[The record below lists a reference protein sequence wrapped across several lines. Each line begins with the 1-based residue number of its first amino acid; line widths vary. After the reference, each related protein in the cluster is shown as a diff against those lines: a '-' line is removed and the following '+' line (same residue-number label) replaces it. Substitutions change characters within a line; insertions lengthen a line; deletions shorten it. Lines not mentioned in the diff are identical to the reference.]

1 MLTTR
6 TSALLSPL
14 LLALA
19 GSCAVSPDETVGDTQ
34 QSVANQM
41 PNNQPLPDDTGCSAS
56 FHTAGFVALDGN
68 FFTPQGTNGR
78 DCASCHVPEDGW
90 SIRPATVVAMFNATN
105 GLDPIFVN
113 NLDTD
118 TPTSDMSTVE
128 ARWNATT
135 MLRQGKFTRKVSPP
149 AVRDYTVIG
158 ASDPF
163 GVGTTSSLWFF
174 RRPLPTANFRSFTV
188 MWDSANTV
196 GTSLRDGLI
205 KQARSNVTGA
215 QQGAPAPDAIIFD
228 IVDFE
233 LALSNTQLVVNGV
246 GRLDVDG
253 AHGGPAAADML
264 SFNGGYGAQV
274 YAGAGYMVLMPNYR
288 ASTQY
293 GDKFK
298 TETAGDYFTKG
309 YQDIMTGVD
318 NLIAKGM
325 VDSTQMGALG
335 WSAGGHYS
343 DWILTHTNRFKAI
356 SSGAGVAN
364 WISMWSQ
371 SDTQRLRQWYVGDK
385 MYWDTPTEYQNWWKQ
400 SPIATVKNAKTP
412 IFIHVVDGDPR
423 VPRPQSEEMHMAL
436 SKLGVP
442 NEFWVYPGN
451 THGIPDV
458 RNQYLK
464 AVAEMSWMDYYVRG
478 SGKKFA
484 WRDVLKS
491 VETNGPQ
498 LAGEAMPQP

>member
-1 MLTTR
+1 MLSTQR
-6 TSALLSPL
+6 FGLLSPL

-19 GSCAVSPDETVGDTQ
+19 GSCAVTPDEGTGDLR

-41 PNNQPLPDDTGCSAS
+41 PNNQPIPDDTGCSAS
-56 FHTAGFVALDGN
+56 YHTSGSIALDGN

-90 SIRPATVVAMFNATN
+90 SIRPSTVVAMFNATN

-188 MWDSANTV
+188 MWDGANTV

-205 KQARSNVTGA
+205 KQARGNVTGA

-233 LALSNTQLVVNGV
+233 MAMSNAQLIVYET
-246 GRLDVDG
+246 GRLDAG
-253 AHGGPAAADML
+253 NARGGPEA
-264 SFNGGYGAQV
+264 
-274 YAGAGYMVLMPNYR
+274 
-288 ASTQY
+288 ASTQALVNARFDLY
-293 GDKFK
+293 DAWANSGSPGRKSIYRGQEIFNNVNVPSGRTCRGCHNAANNGQNVGGALFDIGASRPDVALPDMAVYTFQRNSDGAIVQSTDPGRGIRSGNFADLNKFK
-298 TETAGDYFTKG
+298 TPNLRGLAARAPFFHNGIASTLLDVVRHYEARLGFVFTAQEEADLVAFL
-309 YQDIMTGVD
+309 
-318 NLIAKGM
+318 N
-325 VDSTQMGALG
+325 AL
-335 WSAGGHYS
+335 
-343 DWILTHTNRFKAI
+343 
-356 SSGAGVAN
+356 
-364 WISMWSQ
+364 
-371 SDTQRLRQWYVGDK
+371 
-385 MYWDTPTEYQNWWKQ
+385 
-400 SPIATVKNAKTP
+400 
-412 IFIHVVDGDPR
+412 
-423 VPRPQSEEMHMAL
+423 
-436 SKLGVP
+436 
-442 NEFWVYPGN
+442 
-451 THGIPDV
+451 
-458 RNQYLK
+458 
-464 AVAEMSWMDYYVRG
+464 
-478 SGKKFA
+478 
-484 WRDVLKS
+484 
-491 VETNGPQ
+491 
-498 LAGEAMPQP
+498 